1 MNEIEETKQIFE
13 SSQNYLKSLI
23 DNNYKLRNY
32 LFRLLTECFN
42 FNDNKEES
50 LKIIFEILIKNQ
62 QIKSSFE
69 KLYGKTKDLKQNSYD
84 KLFQKYFKDWEEQN
98 KEIDYINY
106 ISVKSTFINAFFK
119 GFFNIDK
126 DQTMKDFLKEENQK
140 NMMKFL
146 QSFKN
151 SSDIIHKIKRI
162 NNSMNKSIL
171 EKIFQD
177 INLPEIKTKVANYK
191 TNNINDFLEIY
202 IKIQNVCIIN
212 LQINYSNVLKDFNLT
227 VGGLKEHSNFIV
239 RGFGNRD
246 FPNSLK
252 SQKIRSKSKS
262 KFLLLNKLENLFNDF
277 FENNLRVE
285 HYYSKNIMFQSI
297 IILIK
302 YASKFA
308 NLYKKKCAYCGKI
321 IKYNSFDKSLFPPFL
336 FFNLEKELFYHED
349 CLSISRNQSA

>member
-1 MNEIEETKQIFE
+1 
-13 SSQNYLKSLI
+13 
-23 DNNYKLRNY
+23 
-32 LFRLLTECFN
+32 
-42 FNDNKEES
+42 
-50 LKIIFEILIKNQ
+50 
-62 QIKSSFE
+62 
-69 KLYGKTKDLKQNSYD
+69 
-84 KLFQKYFKDWEEQN
+84 
-98 KEIDYINY
+98 
-106 ISVKSTFINAFFK
+106 
-119 GFFNIDK
+119 
-126 DQTMKDFLKEENQK
+126 
-140 NMMKFL
+140 MKFL

-177 INLPEIKTKVANYK
+177 INLPDIKTKIANYK
-191 TNNINDFLEIY
+191 TNNSNEFLEIY

-277 FENNLRVE
+277 FENKLRVE